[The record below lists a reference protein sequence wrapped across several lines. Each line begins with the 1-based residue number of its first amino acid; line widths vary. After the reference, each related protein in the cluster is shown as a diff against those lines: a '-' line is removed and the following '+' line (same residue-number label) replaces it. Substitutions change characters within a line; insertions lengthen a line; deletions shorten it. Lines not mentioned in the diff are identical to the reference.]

1 VEQVILAGQV
11 VPWTLTISHRA
22 RYPRLIVAPGTGL
35 RVVSPLGYDRM
46 RLLNFILRRQRW
58 ILKHLD
64 QTAAQPAAP
73 EASAPLPAALTVLD
87 TGYALHVT
95 VAPGTRPQVI
105 REGSTLAVTAA
116 DLPAAR
122 AATEGW
128 LREIARGAIRPC
140 VEARARMMGVTY
152 GRIAIRDQRT
162 RWGSCSHAGNL
173 NFNWRL
179 ALAPFAVLDY
189 VVVHELA
196 HRIEL
201 NHSAR
206 FWQIV
211 VRHCPEHETLRA
223 WLRAHGAELYF

>member
-1 VEQVILAGQV
+1 VEQVILAGQA

-46 RLLNFILRRQRW
+46 RLLSFILRRQRW
-58 ILKHLD
+58 ILKHLE
-64 QTAAQPAAP
+64 QMAAQPATP
-73 EASAPLPAALTVLD
+73 EASAPMPATLTVLD
-87 TGYALHVT
+87 TRYALHVT
-95 VAPGTRPQVI
+95 VAPFTRSRVT
-105 REGSTLAVTAA
+105 REGSALTVIAP

-128 LREIARGAIRPC
+128 LREIARGAIRQC
-140 VEARARMMGVTY
+140 VEARARVMDVTY

-162 RWGSCSHAGNL
+162 RWGSCSNAGNL

-211 VRHCPEHETLRA
+211 VRHCPEHGAHRA
-223 WLRAHGAELYF
+223 WLRAHGAELCF